1 MNKVE
6 FLNELSSSLSS
17 LSKSERD
24 DLIQYY
30 DELIED
36 RKERT
41 NQSEEEIIASLGSI
55 DEIVRKTTGIK
66 KEKIVI
72 DDIIYLKYVIYFI

>member
-6 FLNELSSSLSS
+6 FLNELSSSLLS

-30 DELIED
+30 VELIED

-41 NQSEEEIIASLGSI
+41 NQS
-55 DEIVRKTTGIK
+55 
-66 KEKIVI
+66 
-72 DDIIYLKYVIYFI
+72 